1 MTAQKIIKRFAAFV
15 LLLLVCLCAVIG
27 GPGNLSA
34 SAASEIQTAFEESN
48 VLDDLTGGTVG
59 DKKFSLADYP
69 HNSDGKPQ
77 IISFTE
83 FCYSYY
89 AEKQGDFGLY
99 VYVYNPQDIAF
110 DTQTSRNQ
118 IQLTYGS
125 KASYAKYPLLFCNY
139 STQAGYEGRFFKFR
153 IQLTESEKEDI
164 L

>member
-15 LLLLVCLCAVIG
+15 LLLLVCWCGVMG
-27 GPGNLSA
+27 GQGNSA

-59 DKKFSLADYP
+59 GKKFSLADYP

-89 AEKQGDFGLY
+89 AEKQGDFGL
-99 VYVYNPQDIAF
+99 
-110 DTQTSRNQ
+110 
-118 IQLTYGS
+118 
-125 KASYAKYPLLFCNY
+125 
-139 STQAGYEGRFFKFR
+139 
-153 IQLTESEKEDI
+153 
-164 L
+164 